1 MRTSS
6 SCWPKAGSWSAAV
19 TTICSLRTVFT
30 AACTTCSSEPDVL
43 SGFTL
48 VRNAVKLDFPIVPAI
63 RSVLEVCDE
72 VVVNVGKSEDETRD
86 LVASVRDPRVRIID
100 SVWDFTKKNEMLS
113 QETFK
118 AMAAC
123 RGEWGIYIQAD

>member
-1 MRTSS
+1 M
-6 SCWPKAGSWSAAV
+6 
-19 TTICSLRTVFT
+19 
-30 AACTTCSSEPDVL
+30 L

-86 LVASVRDPRVRIID
+86 LVSSVHDPRVAR
-100 SVWDFTKKNEMLS
+100 
-113 QETFK
+113 
-118 AMAAC
+118 
-123 RGEWGIYIQAD
+123 